1 MGCEH
6 VRAVLQGES
15 PLVDTTDHLAVCDDC
30 AMLAAQLEQ
39 LDVAA
44 QALPLLRAPDRLLA
58 ATRAAMA
65 AEVRLEA
72 ALDALSPPPVPAD
85 LLAAT
90 RDAVAMEAARAQPL
104 PDNVVPLW
112 RRGRIWAGLAAA
124 AAVLLLVIPP
134 ETTPADP
141 DSLIEKGGGGGA
153 YTDLALSI
161 AVQSGSSTARLRM
174 DRRYAPGDVLYF
186 RSSTDRASE
195 VLLVRIDA
203 AGAAVIHQEQVAA
216 GEVDLPLSWTLESG
230 EGDAIFALLASSEPI
245 ASARVESALSLTWPE
260 SPCAQAASLGLS
272 CESVPVGLQEEA
284 P

>member
-6 VRAVLQGES
+6 TQAVLQGEA
-15 PLVDTTDHLAVCDDC
+15 PLVDTTDHLTGCDDC
-30 AMLAAQLEQ
+30 TALAAQLEQ
-39 LDVAA
+39 IDVAA
-44 QALPLLRAPDRLLA
+44 QVLPLPRVPADLLA

-65 AEVRLEA
+65 AEIRLEA

-85 LLAAT
+85 LLATT
-90 RDAVAMEAARAQPL
+90 RAAVSAAAAGAQPR

-112 RRGRIWAGLAAA
+112 RRGRVWAGLAAA

-141 DSLIEKGGGGGA
+141 DTLIEKGFGSA
-153 YTDLALSI
+153 HTDVALGV
-161 AVQSGSSTARLRM
+161 AVQSGSSTARLRV
-174 DRRYAPGDVLYF
+174 DRRYDPGDVLYF

-203 AGAAVIHQEQVAA
+203 AGAAVIHQEQLDA
-216 GEVDLPLSWTLESG
+216 GELDLPLSWTLETG
-230 EGDAIFALLASSEPI
+230 EGDAIFALLASSEPVE
-245 ASARVESALSLTWPE
+245 SARLESALSETWPE
-260 SPCAQAASLGLS
+260 PPCEQAADLGLS
-272 CESVPVGLQEEA
+272 CESVFVGLREEA